1 MYSPPTTPQLNPD
14 IREELLHRL
23 DQEIQAT
30 QVRHDEA
37 KKRLQHEQ
45 HERRHATTHEPLVLN
60 QGQFENVDANTQNS
74 WVHDYSFNLT
84 GIVPPQPPK
93 WKQVNH
99 LYEDFKKFRR
109 SCNRVF
115 DGPMAHVSDKVKV
128 NMLLLWCGPDGE
140 DIYEGFNLDVHQQY
154 DLELIWSLFDKHCE
168 PICNFCA
175 ARWKF
180 HTVTQ
185 APSETLDTF
194 YNRILKLAK
203 QCQFEP
209 AEEKSRLIDAI
220 IYGTMITKAQE
231 KLLQTPIT
239 LTLDQCLGICRHYES
254 LKYHLET
261 IKPRSVE
268 YLQKRHNKSKG
279 HGHGRGGYIPQPT
292 AKPGTGRG

>member
-1 MYSPPTTPQLNPD
+1 M
-14 IREELLHRL
+14 

-37 KKRLQHEQ
+37 RRRLQHEQ
-45 HERRHATTHEPLVLN
+45 HERRCATTHEPLEEKD
-60 QGQFENVDANTQNS
+60 QGQFDNAEGNTQS
-74 WVHDYSFNLT
+74 PKVHVQHDYSFNLT

-93 WKQVNH
+93 WKQVDH
-99 LYEDFKKFRR
+99 LYEDFKKFKR
-109 SCNRVF
+109 SCTHVF

-180 HTVTQ
+180 HTVAQ

-209 AEEKSRLIDAI
+209 VEERSRLIDAV
-220 IYGTMITKAQE
+220 IYGTTITKTQE
-231 KLLQTPIT
+231 KLLQMPIT
-239 LTLDQCLGICRHYES
+239 LTLDQCLSICRHYES
-254 LKYHLET
+254 LKYHLEM
-261 IKPRSVE
+261 IKPKSVE
-268 YLQKRHNKSKG
+268 YLQK
-279 HGHGRGGYIPQPT
+279 
-292 AKPGTGRG
+292 